1 MTEKVVRVEN
11 SNLASTIQTDSTS
24 SLKIPREQSNAAPQ
38 TKFLASPGNPQPP
51 PPTKLALAKNLTFP
65 AADVVDPGRAAAV
78 KRPHHSTS
86 GSGSTKK
93 ARIEPPPPPPS
104 EMEGQQQR
112 PAARP
117 REENEGMKVVLPSEM
132 LECIINVKQVT

>member
-24 SLKIPREQSNAAPQ
+24 SLKIPHEQSNAAPQ

-65 AADVVDPGRAAAV
+65 AADPDPGRAAAV

-93 ARIEPPPPPPS
+93 ARIEQPPPPPS

-117 REENEGMKVVLPSEM
+117 REENEGMKVVLPSGM